1 MDRKA
6 FYASLRARG
15 SGVFGTSLSQSQV
28 NGLESLLDEAI
39 SRAVPLK
46 HFAYMLATAYHE
58 TAHTMQPI
66 REIGKGKGR
75 KYGVPT
81 DPYGHVYYGRGYVQ
95 LTWIENYAKAS
106 KALGV
111 NFVKDPDRVMEPK
124 LAAAIMFVGMSE
136 GWFTERKLTDYIL
149 GTKVDYV
156 GARRIINGTD
166 KAKQIAGYAVAFE
179 TALLAASYRAE
190 YPNNPLKPV
199 APAAP
204 KAPETPETPETPAPN
219 SPKPSLVDLAV
230 EKPTRQPDD
239 PGVDPDDIPEK
250 NKAAGKAL
258 IGGIG
263 LVILAIVYALFGGSP
278 S

>member
-1 MDRKA
+1 MDRAK

-28 NGLESLLDEAI
+28 SGMESLLDEAI
-39 SRAVPLK
+39 NRAVPLK

-75 KYGVPT
+75 KYGKPT
-81 DPYGHVYYGRGYVQ
+81 DPYGHVYYGRGFVQ

-124 LAAAIMFVGMSE
+124 LAAAIMFVGMAE
-136 GWFTERKLTDYIL
+136 GWFAGDAKGRHTLVRYIL

-166 KAKQIAGYAVAFE
+166 KAGLIAGYAKAFE
-179 TALLAASYRAE
+179 TALTVAGYAAKPA
-190 YPNNPLKPV
+190 PLEPAVRVPVHVSPDGPLSLPEPPV
-199 APAAP
+199 A
-204 KAPETPETPETPAPN
+204 APEPIPA
-219 SPKPSLVDLAV
+219 KRSLLQIIIDLF
-230 EKPTRQPDD
+230 R
-239 PGVDPDDIPEK
+239 GR
-250 NKAAGKAL
+250 N
-258 IGGIG
+258 
-263 LVILAIVYALFGGSP
+263 
-278 S
+278 